1 MNADRTGRTGLPGG
15 RHGSQTM
22 SLAKRVKQIRR
33 RCQEH
38 SQNRNGLG
46 ISELFLAPPKDAEFI
61 LAAQS
66 YALKTY
72 LLGY

>member
-1 MNADRTGRTGLPGG
+1 
-15 RHGSQTM
+15 M
-22 SLAKRVKQIRR
+22 SLAKRAKQIRR

-46 ISELFLAPPKDAEFI
+46 ISELFLAPPEDAEFI
-61 LAAQS
+61 LAAKT